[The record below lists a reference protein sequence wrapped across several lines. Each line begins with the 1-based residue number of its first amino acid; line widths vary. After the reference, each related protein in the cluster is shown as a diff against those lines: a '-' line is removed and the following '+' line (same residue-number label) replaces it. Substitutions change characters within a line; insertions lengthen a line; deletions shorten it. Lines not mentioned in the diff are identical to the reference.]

1 MGSWDLFGLWD
12 LGVRWDLGF
21 GAWDLTRW
29 LAAALLIAGGAA
41 SASTQHYEHPLPA
54 DFNEP
59 IRLYTTGLGTFTRPI
74 SSPNAEAQAY
84 FSQGFQLM
92 YGFAKVEAGRS
103 FREAQKR
110 DPDCAICYWGEAW
123 AWGPYVNGR
132 MTPAHAERAY
142 AAIQKAVA
150 LAGKHANMKEQ
161 ALIRAMSVRYAPPL
175 AGAGSK
181 DPALRVSA
189 AGPGAQDR
197 AYADAMARVF
207 AAYPD
212 DLDVATLYA
221 EALFLLLPRPR
232 AFPVDDP
239 TVSRVL
245 TVLEGA
251 LKRDVKHPGAC
262 HLYIHM
268 TELTPEPQR
277 AVACA
282 GYLGNSIPGA
292 SHINHMPAHV
302 WTKVGRWG
310 DAVAASLQAWQSDQ
324 KAAKGEGFLTY
335 PAHDL
340 HMLVYAAA
348 WDGQSSVAL
357 QAARGFTR
365 LTSDSMLHSLVL
377 VRFGRFQ
384 EVESLGPRPDH
395 DLSAG
400 MWDFARGYAALRRGD
415 MGTARALLERL
426 QNASVTS
433 KSMFRTHRVGGLLG
447 IVAEILDGEIALAGG
462 HVSGAITAFYRAAVL
477 EGGATVGDPEPL
489 PFAVSHWLG
498 AALIQAKRFSEA
510 ERVYRDD
517 LARHPHNGWSLVG
530 LQQALRGQGKATREV
545 DEDLRASWSRAD
557 VKIGASRF

>member
-1 MGSWDLFGLWD
+1 MGSIERGEIRLNSPVRYGLHPERTNRS
-12 LGVRWDLGF
+12 RWELEVGS
-21 GAWDLTRW
+21 WKLIV
-29 LAAALLIAGGAA
+29 ALVIACAEIV
-41 SASTQHYEHPLPA
+41 SAQHYEHALPA

-74 SSPNAEAQAY
+74 SSSSAEAQAY
-84 FSQGFQLM
+84 FNQGFQLM

-103 FREAQKR
+103 FREAQTR
-110 DPDCAICYWGEAW
+110 DPECAICYWGEAW

-132 MTPAHAERAY
+132 MTVAHAERAH

-150 LAGKHANMKEQ
+150 LADRHANATEQ
-161 ALIRAMSVRYAPPL
+161 ALIRAMSARY
-175 AGAGSK
+175 
-181 DPALRVSA
+181 
-189 AGPGAQDR
+189 GPGSSDR
-197 AYADAMARVF
+197 AYADAMARVA

-251 LKRDVKHPGAC
+251 LKRDVRHPGAC

-268 TELTPEPQR
+268 TELTPEPER

-282 GYLGNSIPGA
+282 EHLGNSIPGA

-302 WTKVGRWG
+302 WTRVGRWG
-310 DAVAASLQAWQSDQ
+310 DAVRASLQAWQSDQ

-340 HMLVYAAA
+340 HMLAFAASM
-348 WDGQSSVAL
+348 DGQSSVAL

-365 LTSDSMLHSLVL
+365 LTDDSTLQALVL

-384 EVESLGPRPDH
+384 DVESLGPRP
-395 DLSAG
+395 SSEIPAG
-400 MWDFARGYAALRRGD
+400 MWDFAHGYAALRRGETD
-415 MGTARALLERL
+415 AARTFLNRLRNAAVTTKSTFRIHPGGPLL
-426 QNASVTS
+426 QV
-433 KSMFRTHRVGGLLG
+433 
-447 IVAEILDGEIALAGG
+447 VAEILDGEIALTEGRSAEG
-462 HVSGAITAFYRAAVL
+462 ITAFYRALVVQGELAL
-477 EGGATVGDPEPL
+477 DDPEPF
-489 PFAVSHWLG
+489 PFAVRHWLG
-498 AALIQAKRFSEA
+498 AALIQAKRFTEA
-510 ERVYRDD
+510 ERVYRED
-517 LARHPHNGWSLVG
+517 LARHPHNGWALIG
-530 LQQALRGQGKATREV
+530 LQQALRGQGKPTREV
-545 DEDLRASWSRAD
+545 DDDLRASWARAD
-557 VKIGASRF
+557 VRITGSRF

>member
-1 MGSWDLFGLWD
+1 MGIVFVATLGLD
-12 LGVRWDLGF
+12 AV
-21 GAWDLTRW
+21 A
-29 LAAALLIAGGAA
+29 
-41 SASTQHYEHPLPA
+41 QHYEHPLPA

-74 SSPNAEAQAY
+74 SSSNAEAQAY

-132 MTPAHAERAY
+132 MTAAHAERAS
-142 AAIQKAVA
+142 AAIQQAVA

-161 ALIRAMSVRYAPPL
+161 VLIRAMSVRYVKPATGSS
-175 AGAGSK
+175 AGASQT
-181 DPALRVSA
+181 PMAP
-189 AGPGAQDR
+189 GPSDR
-197 AYADAMARVF
+197 AYADEMARVA

-282 GYLGNSIPGA
+282 EYVGNSIPGA

-377 VRFGRFQ
+377 VRFGRFP
-384 EVESLGPRPDH
+384 EVESLGPRPDN
-395 DLSAG
+395 DLSGG
-400 MWDFARGYAALRRGD
+400 MWDFAHGYAALRRGD
-415 MGTARALLERL
+415 MGTARAVLERL
-426 QNASVTS
+426 QNASVTT
-433 KSMFRTHRVGGLLG
+433 KSMFRTHSVGGLLA

-462 HVSGAITAFYRAAVL
+462 HLSGAITAFYRAAVL
-477 EGGATVGDPEPL
+477 EGGSTVDDPEPL
-489 PFAVSHWLG
+489 PFAVRHWLG

-517 LARHPHNGWSLVG
+517 LARHPHNGWALVG
-530 LQQALRGQGKATREV
+530 LQQALRGQGKPTREV
-545 DEDLRASWSRAD
+545 DEDLRQSWARAD
-557 VKIGASRF
+557 VKIAASRF

>member
-1 MGSWDLFGLWD
+1 MF
-12 LGVRWDLGF
+12 V
-21 GAWDLTRW
+21 AT
-29 LAAALLIAGGAA
+29 LALDGAA
-41 SASTQHYEHPLPA
+41 QHYEHPLPA
-54 DFNEP
+54 DFNAP
-59 IRLYTTGLGTFTRPI
+59 IRLYTTGLGTFTRPM
-74 SSPNAEAQAY
+74 SSSNAEAQAY
-84 FSQGFQLM
+84 FNQGFQLM

-110 DPDCAICYWGEAW
+110 DPECAICYWGEAW

-142 AAIQKAVA
+142 AAIRKAVA
-150 LAGKHANMKEQ
+150 LADTHANPKEQ
-161 ALIRAMSVRYAPPL
+161 ALIRAMSVRYVEPA
-175 AGAGSK
+175 AGASAGSSTAGSK
-181 DPALRVSA
+181 DPALQVA
-189 AGPGAQDR
+189 AVGPGASDR
-197 AYADAMARVF
+197 AYADAMARVA

-212 DLDVATLYA
+212 DLDIATLYA

-251 LKRDVKHPGAC
+251 LKRDVRHPGAC

-277 AVACA
+277 AVACTE
-282 GYLGNSIPGA
+282 YLGNSIPGA

-302 WTKVGRWG
+302 WTRVGRWG

-340 HMLVYAAA
+340 HMLVFAAS

-365 LTSDSMLHSLVL
+365 LTSDSMLHSLAL

-384 EVESLGPRPDH
+384 EVESLGPRPGNEV
-395 DLSAG
+395 SAG
-400 MWDFARGYAALRRGD
+400 MWDFANGYAALRRGD
-415 MGTARALLERL
+415 VAAARTFLERL
-426 QNASVTS
+426 RNAATAS
-433 KSMFRTHRVGGLLG
+433 KSSFRIHPATSLLG
-447 IVAEILDGEIALAGG
+447 IVAEVLDGEIARAGG
-462 HVSGAITAFYRAAVL
+462 SPTAGITAFSRAVMVQDQLAID
-477 EGGATVGDPEPL
+477 DPEPF
-489 PFAVSHWLG
+489 PFAARHWLG
-498 AALIQAKRFSEA
+498 AALVEAKQFAAA
-510 ERVYRDD
+510 ERVYRED
-517 LARHPHNGWSLVG
+517 LARHPRNGWALVG
-530 LQQALRGQGKATREV
+530 LQQALRGQGKPTREV
-545 DEDLRASWSRAD
+545 DEDLRTSWARAD
-557 VKIGASRF
+557 VRISASRF

>member
-1 MGSWDLFGLWD
+1 MLFVGI
-12 LGVRWDLGF
+12 LGID
-21 GAWDLTRW
+21 
-29 LAAALLIAGGAA
+29 AAA
-41 SASTQHYEHPLPA
+41 QHYEHPLPA

-59 IRLYTTGLGTFTRPI
+59 IRLYTSGLGTFTRLI
-74 SSPNAEAQAY
+74 SSSNAEAQAY
-84 FSQGFQLM
+84 FNQGFQLM

-132 MTPAHAERAY
+132 MTAAHAERAY

-150 LAGKHANMKEQ
+150 LAEAQANPKEQ
-161 ALIRAMSVRYAPPL
+161 ALIRAMSVRYVKP
-175 AGAGSK
+175 GAGSASPGSR
-181 DPALRVSA
+181 DPAA
-189 AGPGAQDR
+189 QTPAGGPGPADR
-197 AYADAMARVF
+197 AYADAIARVA

-232 AFPVDDP
+232 TFPVDDP
-239 TVSRVL
+239 TVARVL

-282 GYLGNSIPGA
+282 ESLGNSIPGA

-302 WTKVGRWG
+302 WTRVGRWG

-365 LTSDSMLHSLVL
+365 LTSDSVLHSLVL

-384 EVESLGPRPDH
+384 EVESLGPRPDN

-400 MWDFARGYAALRRGD
+400 MWDFAHGYAALRRGD
-415 MGTARALLERL
+415 MSTARALLQRL

-433 KSMFRTHRVGGLLG
+433 KSMFRTHRVAGLLG
-447 IVAEILDGEIALAGG
+447 VVAEILDGEIALAGG
-462 HVSGAITAFYRAAVL
+462 YIPGAITAFYRAA
-477 EGGATVGDPEPL
+477 GRDGSWIDDPEPL
-489 PFAVSHWLG
+489 PFSVHHWLG

-517 LARHPHNGWSLVG
+517 LARHPHNGWALVG
-530 LQQALRGQGKATREV
+530 LREALRGQGKPTRDV
-545 DEDLRASWSRAD
+545 DEQLRASWVRAD
-557 VKIGASRF
+557 VKITASRF

>member
-1 MGSWDLFGLWD
+1 MRARL
-12 LGVRWDLGF
+12 V
-21 GAWDLTRW
+21 
-29 LAAALLIAGGAA
+29 AALLVACAATLAG
-41 SASTQHYEHPLPA
+41 QHYEHPLPA

-74 SSPNAEAQAY
+74 SSSNAEAQSY
-84 FSQGFQLM
+84 FNQGFQLM

-110 DPDCAICYWGEAW
+110 DPECAICYWGEAW

-132 MTPAHAERAY
+132 MTVAHAERAS
-142 AAIQKAVA
+142 AAIEKAVA
-150 LAGKHANMKEQ
+150 LADSHANPTEQ
-161 ALIRAMSVRYAPPL
+161 ALIRAMRVRYERPS
-175 AGAGSK
+175 AGSK
-181 DPALRVSA
+181 DPAPATAV
-189 AGPGAQDR
+189 GPGASDR
-197 AYADAMARVF
+197 AYADAMARVA

-212 DLDVATLYA
+212 DLDIATLYA
-221 EALFLLLPRPR
+221 EALFLLLPRPN
-232 AFPVDDP
+232 AFPVGDP

-251 LKRDVKHPGAC
+251 LKREITHPGAC

-268 TELTPEPQR
+268 TELTPEPER

-282 GYLGNSIPGA
+282 EHLGDSIPGA

-302 WTKVGRWG
+302 WTRVGRWG
-310 DAVAASLQAWQSDQ
+310 DAVRASLQAWQSDQ

-340 HMLVYAAA
+340 HMLVYAAS

-365 LTSDSMLHSLVL
+365 LTSDPMLHALVL

-384 EVESLGPRPDH
+384 EVDSLGPRPPTE
-395 DLSAG
+395 LSAG
-400 MWDFARGYAALRRGD
+400 MWDFAHGYAALRRGD
-415 MGTARALLERL
+415 MGAARSALERL

-433 KSMFRTHRVGGLLG
+433 KSMFRIHRVGGLLG

-462 HVSGAITAFYRAAVL
+462 YLSGAITAFYRAAQQD
-477 EGGATVGDPEPL
+477 GPTVDDPGPL
-489 PFAVSHWLG
+489 PFAVNHWLG

-510 ERVYRDD
+510 ERVYRAD
-517 LARHPHNGWSLVG
+517 LARHPHNGWALTG
-530 LQQALRGQGKATREV
+530 LQQALKAQGKATREV
-545 DEDLRASWSRAD
+545 DEDLRNSWARAD
-557 VKIGASRF
+557 LQIRASRF

>member
-1 MGSWDLFGLWD
+1 M
-12 LGVRWDLGF
+12 
-21 GAWDLTRW
+21 
-29 LAAALLIAGGAA
+29 LAALMSAGAA
-41 SASTQHYEHPLPA
+41 SVSSQHYEHPLPA

-74 SSPNAEAQAY
+74 SSSNAEAQAY
-84 FSQGFQLM
+84 FNQGFQLM

-132 MTPAHAERAY
+132 MTAAHAERAY

-150 LAGKHANMKEQ
+150 LADKHANPTEQ
-161 ALIRAMSVRYAPPL
+161 ALIRAMSVRYVKPG
-175 AGAGSK
+175 AGAGAASK
-181 DPALRVSA
+181 DPALRVTSV
-189 AGPGAQDR
+189 GPVSSDK
-197 AYADAMARVF
+197 AYADAMARVA
-207 AAYPD
+207 AAYSD

-221 EALFLLLPRPR
+221 EAVFLLLPRPS

-239 TVSRVL
+239 TVTRVL

-282 GYLGNSIPGA
+282 EYLGNSIPGA

-340 HMLVYAAA
+340 HMLVYAAS

-365 LTSDSMLHSLVL
+365 LTDDPMLHALVL

-384 EVESLGPRPDH
+384 EIESLGPRPANE
-395 DLSAG
+395 LSAG
-400 MWDFARGYAALRRGD
+400 MWDFAHGYAALRRGD
-415 MGTARALLERL
+415 LDTARTFLERL

-433 KSMFRTHRVGGLLG
+433 KSMFRVHRVGALLG
-447 IVAEILDGEIALAGG
+447 LVSEILDGEIALAGG
-462 HVSGAITAFYRAAVL
+462 SISGAITAFYRAAVQD
-477 EGGATVGDPEPL
+477 GMTVDDPEPL
-489 PFAVSHWLG
+489 PFAVRHWLG
-498 AALIQAKRFSEA
+498 AALVQAKRFSEA
-510 ERVYRDD
+510 ERVYRED
-517 LARHPHNGWSLVG
+517 LARHPHNGWALTG
-530 LQQALRGQGKATREV
+530 LQQALRGQGKPTREV
-545 DEDLRASWSRAD
+545 DEELRKSWARAD

>member
-1 MGSWDLFGLWD
+1 MFVGALVGE
-12 LGVRWDLGF
+12 GV
-21 GAWDLTRW
+21 A
-29 LAAALLIAGGAA
+29 
-41 SASTQHYEHPLPA
+41 QHYEHPLPA
-54 DFNEP
+54 DFDEP

-74 SSPNAEAQAY
+74 SSSNAKAQAY
-84 FSQGFQLM
+84 FNQGFQLM

-103 FREAQKR
+103 FREAQKL

-132 MTPAHAERAY
+132 MTPAHAERAS

-150 LAGKHANMKEQ
+150 LAGKHANAKEQ
-161 ALIRAMSVRYAPPL
+161 VLIRAMSVRYAKP
-175 AGAGSK
+175 GSG
-181 DPALRVSA
+181 
-189 AGPGAQDR
+189 GPGPSDR
-197 AYADAMARVF
+197 AYADEMARVA

-282 GYLGNSIPGA
+282 EYLGNSIPGA

-310 DAVAASLQAWQSDQ
+310 DAVQASLQAWQSDQ

-340 HMLVYAAA
+340 HMLVYAAS

-357 QAARGFTR
+357 QAARGFSR

-384 EVESLGPRPDH
+384 EIDSLGPRPSNE
-395 DLSAG
+395 LSAG
-400 MWDFARGYAALRRGD
+400 MWDFAHGYAALRRGD
-415 MGTARALLERL
+415 MGTARTFLERL
-426 QNASVTS
+426 RQASVTS
-433 KSMFRTHRVGGLLG
+433 KSMFRTHQVGGLLA
-447 IVAEILDGEIALAGG
+447 IAAEILDGEIALAGG
-462 HVSGAITAFYRAAVL
+462 QVSGAITAFYRAAVL
-477 EGGATVGDPEPL
+477 EGGATVDDPEPL
-489 PFAVSHWLG
+489 PFAVRHWLG

-510 ERVYRDD
+510 ERAYRDD
-517 LARHPHNGWSLVG
+517 LARHPHNGWALVG
-530 LQQALRGQGKATREV
+530 LQQALRGQGKPTREV
-545 DEDLRASWSRAD
+545 DEDLRATWARAD
-557 VKIGASRF
+557 VKISASRF

>member
-1 MGSWDLFGLWD
+1 MFVATLAVD
-12 LGVRWDLGF
+12 GV
-21 GAWDLTRW
+21 A
-29 LAAALLIAGGAA
+29 
-41 SASTQHYEHPLPA
+41 QHYEHPLPA

-74 SSPNAEAQAY
+74 SSSNPEAQAY
-84 FSQGFQLM
+84 FNQGFQLM

-132 MTPAHAERAY
+132 MTAAHAERAH

-150 LAGKHANMKEQ
+150 LADKHANPKEQ
-161 ALIRAMSVRYAPPL
+161 ALIRAMSVRYVPSS
-175 AGAGSK
+175 AGPEG
-181 DPALRVSA
+181 PALQTETLR
-189 AGPGAQDR
+189 GPGASDR

-251 LKRDVKHPGAC
+251 LKRDVRHPGAC

-282 GYLGNSIPGA
+282 EYLGSSIPGA

-384 EVESLGPRPDH
+384 EVESLGPRPDN
-395 DLSAG
+395 DLAAG
-400 MWDFARGYAALRRGD
+400 MWDFAHGYAALRRGD
-415 MGTARALLERL
+415 VATARTFLERL
-426 QNASVTS
+426 RKTS
-433 KSMFRTHRVGGLLG
+433 ISSTSMFRIHRVGGLLG
-447 IVAEILDGEIALAGG
+447 IVADVLDGEIALAGG
-462 HVSGAITAFYRAAVL
+462 FLSGAITAFYRAAMQDGL
-477 EGGATVGDPEPL
+477 TVDDPEPL
-489 PFAVSHWLG
+489 PFAVNHWLG

-510 ERVYRDD
+510 ERVYRAD
-517 LARHPHNGWSLVG
+517 LARHPHNGWALVG
-530 LQQALRGQGKATREV
+530 LPQALRGQGTATREV
-545 DEDLRASWSRAD
+545 DEDLRKSWVRAD
-557 VKIGASRF
+557 LQIRASRF

>member
-1 MGSWDLFGLWD
+1 MRVTLVAAL
-12 LGVRWDLGF
+12 
-21 GAWDLTRW
+21 AMACAAT
-29 LAAALLIAGGAA
+29 LAA
-41 SASTQHYEHPLPA
+41 QHYEHSLPA
-54 DFNEP
+54 DFDEP

-74 SSPNAEAQAY
+74 SRPNPEAQKY
-84 FSQGFQLM
+84 FNQGFQLM

-132 MTPAHAERAY
+132 MTPAHAEHAHR
-142 AAIQKAVA
+142 AIQKAVA
-150 LAGKHANMKEQ
+150 LAGRHANPTEQ
-161 ALIRAMSVRYAPPL
+161 ALIRAMGTRY
-175 AGAGSK
+175 
-181 DPALRVSA
+181 
-189 AGPGAQDR
+189 GPGGSDR
-197 AYADAMARVF
+197 AYADAMARVA

-221 EALFLLLPRPR
+221 EAVFLLLPRPR

-251 LKRDVKHPGAC
+251 LKRDVKHTGAC

-282 GYLGNSIPGA
+282 EYLGSSIPGA

-302 WTKVGRWG
+302 WTRVGRWG

-340 HMLVYAAA
+340 HMLVYAAS

-365 LTSDSMLHSLVL
+365 LTSDPTLHALVL

-384 EVESLGPRPDH
+384 EVESLGPRPADE
-395 DLSAG
+395 LSAG
-400 MWDFARGYAALRRGD
+400 MWDFAHGYASLKRGD
-415 MGTARALLERL
+415 LNGARTVLAELRTAAATTKATFRIHSARTLL
-426 QNASVTS
+426 QVA
-433 KSMFRTHRVGGLLG
+433 
-447 IVAEILDGEIALAGG
+447 AEILDGEIAVAEGRTTEG
-462 HVSGAITAFYRAAVL
+462 ITAFYRALVAQG
-477 EGGATVGDPEPL
+477 EMTIDDPEPF
-489 PFAVSHWLG
+489 PFAVRHWLG
-498 AALIQAKRFSEA
+498 AALLQAKRLTEA
-510 ERVYRDD
+510 ERVYRED
-517 LARHPHNGWSLVG
+517 LARHPHNGWALVG
-530 LQQALRGQGKATREV
+530 LQQALRAQEKATREV
-545 DEDLRASWSRAD
+545 DDELRTAWARAD
-557 VKIGASRF
+557 VRVTASRF